1 MMGYKLFSTGKNQH
15 KSVHFFTEKNRE
27 NATVLSCL
35 PIDNFNLTRKTNK
48 QILNKF
54 YCGIK
59 KSPNSKNHKFS
70 RQIVM
75 FVLIWASKHCIFT
88 KKCQILKIWEKVWQ
102 TTIANLHFT
111 VNFKNVTFV
120 YNLSGEAEVNLP
132 SLRWWWSESVRSSWK
147 QLAKKSLYAYGV
159 LMMILTRNWTKKLLD

>member
-1 MMGYKLFSTGKNQH
+1 MISRQQRTAAPSLQTASHNNSAAIDSGGGERQQLGNSVTQPEKRNERKSLAYTPFFSFFEKTMMGYKLFSTGKNQH

-59 KSPNSKNHKFS
+59 KSPNSKNHKFF

-75 FVLIWASKHCIFT
+75 FVQIWVSNQCIFT
-88 KKCQILKIWEKVWQ
+88 KKCHILKI
-102 TTIANLHFT
+102 
-111 VNFKNVTFV
+111 
-120 YNLSGEAEVNLP
+120 
-132 SLRWWWSESVRSSWK
+132 
-147 QLAKKSLYAYGV
+147 
-159 LMMILTRNWTKKLLD
+159 